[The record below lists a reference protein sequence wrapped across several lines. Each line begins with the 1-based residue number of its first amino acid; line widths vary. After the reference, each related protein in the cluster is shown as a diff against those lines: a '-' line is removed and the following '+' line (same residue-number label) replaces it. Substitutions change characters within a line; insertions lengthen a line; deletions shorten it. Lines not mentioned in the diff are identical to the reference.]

1 MVIWITGLSGSG
13 KSTLARYLITNLSSE
28 IRKKTIHLDGD
39 EFREIFSPLGF
50 TLKDRIKNAARVSK
64 IVNLLDENL
73 DALIFVSILSISQ
86 KWLDWNR
93 KFIKNYIQ
101 IYLDVQL
108 DKLKSRNVRGI
119 YSKRRNIVGLD
130 IPYKRPKNN
139 DFVFKNTFQ
148 KNFLKLTNNK
158 LKKIIKIYEKSN
170 AL

>member
-1 MVIWITGLSGSG
+1 M
-13 KSTLARYLITNLSSE
+13 
-28 IRKKTIHLDGD
+28 
-39 EFREIFSPLGF
+39 
-50 TLKDRIKNAARVSK
+50 
-64 IVNLLDENL
+64 DENL